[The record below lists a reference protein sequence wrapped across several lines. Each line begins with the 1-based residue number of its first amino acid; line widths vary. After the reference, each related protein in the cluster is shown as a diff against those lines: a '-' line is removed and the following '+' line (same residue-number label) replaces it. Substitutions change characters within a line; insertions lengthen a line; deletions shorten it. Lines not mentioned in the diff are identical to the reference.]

1 MLLVF
6 CSLQDSEEEILAKQ
20 LISEALTLTESHSLA
35 SGVRHLMVDKTFLE
49 RLDGALSRM
58 AGLTINRKRPF
69 VLAGDIG
76 KCMFIS
82 ARCASDS
89 CGEFFRL
96 YCLLYPSEL
105 TLECFGVCTWGR
117 ANGTS
122 KLVFHLRGSS
132 ANTHQPVNFESSLSN
147 AYTAYTTMLKKALE
161 GVGPPLLT
169 RSCLNSGEDYG
180 FCTVT

>member
-49 RLDGALSRM
+49 RLDGVLSRK

-69 VLAGDIG
+69 VLVGDIG
-76 KCMFIS
+76 QCLFIS
-82 ARCASDS
+82 ARCASNG
-89 CGEFFRL
+89 CGESSRL
-96 YCLLYPSEL
+96 YCLVYPSEL
-105 TLECFGVCTWGR
+105 TLECFC

-122 KLVFHLRGSS
+122 KRVFHLHGSG
-132 ANTHQPVNFESSLSN
+132 ANAHEPINYESPSSKS
-147 AYTAYTTMLKKALE
+147 YTSYTTMLKKAVE
-161 GVGPPLLT
+161 NAGSLLLN
-169 RSCLNSGEDYG
+169 RSCLNSSKDYG
-180 FCTVT
+180 FWTT